1 MKLASSPATSRYQ
14 IQDWIYGCG
23 GVLGRM
29 PRNIDIEGDNKRIVC
44 RVTYEAECRK
54 TTMNYA
60 KKYSGVPLKRASV
73 SGKS

>member
-1 MKLASSPATSRYQ
+1 
-14 IQDWIYGCG
+14 
-23 GVLGRM
+23 M